1 MQGGRD
7 FTNALVIALISIGLI
22 LGALSISLVEFVPEA
37 APTPTSNLLPSPA
50 ALTIT
55 PTSTLPLESPTPS
68 VTPVATITSTL
79 PANCAVP
86 FGWTQIIVQAGD
98 TLESIAAKYRI
109 ATDDL
114 RRGNC
119 LFSSSLVPGSK
130 IYVPPVAP
138 NTSAACVP
146 GRAGWVKNYVVKRGD
161 NLYRI
166 GVDHYTTLELMR
178 RVNCKTSDTIFPG
191 DLLWVPNISATQVP
205 NPTSAPG
212 STITS
217 YPTDPV
223 TETALPFT
231 ATFVPTSTVGATT
244 SP

>member
-7 FTNALVIALISIGLI
+7 FTNALVIALISIGLV
-22 LGALSISLVEFVPEA
+22 LGALSISLVEFVPEE
-37 APTPTSNLLPSPA
+37 APTATNNLLPSPA
-50 ALTIT
+50 PLTTT
-55 PTSTLPLESPTPS
+55 PTPTFPLQSLTPS
-68 VTPVATITSTL
+68 LTPPATITSTL

-86 FGWTQIIVQAGD
+86 PGWTQITIQAGD
-98 TLESIAAKYRI
+98 SVESIAARYRI
-109 ATDDL
+109 AADDM

-119 LFSSSLVPGSK
+119 LFSNTLVPGSK
-130 IYVPPVAP
+130 IYVPPIAP
-138 NTSAACVP
+138 NTFAACVP
-146 GRAGWVKNYVVKRGD
+146 GAAGWVKSYTVKAGD

-178 RVNCKTSDTIFPG
+178 KVNCKTGDTIFPG
-191 DLLWVPNISATQVP
+191 EVLWVPRVSATQTP
-205 NPTSAPG
+205 NPTPVPG

-223 TETALPFT
+223 TETVLPFT
-231 ATFVPTSTVGATT
+231 ATFVPTSTASTV